1 LRLYWKSS
9 CQEHGEEIFQAARR
23 LVIAEIQAIT
33 YNEYLPALIGDNAL
47 SRYQGYDNT
56 VDPGLYNAFSIAAF
70 RHGHSLIN
78 DQILRLDA
86 QGNTI
91 DEGNLSV
98 REVFFTAPSILTN
111 EQSIEPI
118 LRGLASQLHQAIDV
132 KVTSELRNFLFGSSG
147 QGGLDLVAL
156 NSQRGRDHGVPS
168 YNDMR
173 AQFGL
178 ERRQSFSEVTSNT
191 ELQLPLEATYDSV
204 DDIDLFTGG
213 LAEDPVA
220 EEGSQLGP
228 LFRAMVTEQFEALRD
243 GDRFWYQNYLT
254 DEELDMIE
262 GVTLADVIR
271 NNTGIGN
278 EIPDNVF
285 YVSDSTN

>member
-1 LRLYWKSS
+1 M
-9 CQEHGEEIFQAARR
+9 
-23 LVIAEIQAIT
+23 
-33 YNEYLPALIGDNAL
+33 
-47 SRYQGYDNT
+47 
-56 VDPGLYNAFSIAAF
+56 
-70 RHGHSLIN
+70 
-78 DQILRLDA
+78 
-86 QGNTI
+86 
-91 DEGNLSV
+91 
-98 REVFFTAPSILTN
+98 
-111 EQSIEPI
+111 
-118 LRGLASQLHQAIDV
+118 
-132 KVTSELRNFLFGSSG
+132 
-147 QGGLDLVAL
+147 
-156 NSQRGRDHGVPS
+156 PS

-191 ELQLPLEATYDSV
+191 ELQLALEATYDSV